1 MIGKR
6 LDGLSII
13 LMLRLDSGCLPARI
27 CTVCVHTP
35 VGEMTM
41 FKNLSISSK
50 MILTFMIVI
59 LLTAVIG
66 VFAVVQNNRLTRI
79 GSQTAGSDIPSIHS
93 ITLIQSLL
101 GSHRRGETLML
112 LATEKEVKEKYVNR
126 NDDSAEK
133 LTKELVV
140 YEKLID
146 TDEEKKL
153 FSEFKSAWSAYLAAY
168 PKIKETAF
176 QGGSEEERAKIIL
189 GESSKTFNVALK
201 ALDGLEKINI
211 DQSQKK
217 SDEALSIAKFTTIW
231 IVVLLVVCV
240 VIGVLVVILFSRAL
254 VAPLKHLS
262 ADAEKIASGDL
273 GVEIQ
278 VDSDDEIGQLSQSF
292 EKMVN
297 NLREMIGTLADSSSQ
312 VSESSAEMQSNAVQM
327 ADGAEAVAGQAITV
341 ATASEEMSATS
352 GDIAQN
358 CQMAAEGAER
368 ANQAAEHG
376 TEVVAKSISVMH
388 RIAERVQSSAKT
400 VEALGRRS
408 DEIGAIVGTIED
420 IADQT
425 NLLALNA
432 AIEAARAGEQ
442 GRGFA
447 VVADEVRA
455 LAERTTK
462 ATREIGLMIKAIQLE
477 TKTAVSAMEEGVSE
491 VELGTEEATRSGE
504 ALRNIQDEINS
515 LHMQVQQIATAA
527 EEQTATTSEIS
538 SNIHNITD
546 VAQNT
551 VEGARKT
558 SDAAQHLSRL
568 SAELER
574 LVGQF
579 KLSESGKLIVWSKSY
594 SVGVSQMDRE
604 HQRLIDIINNL
615 YAAMRSGRSRD
626 AIGTIL
632 DELIDYTKTHF
643 AHEEK
648 LMQESNYEGFDE
660 QKRCHVSLVSQ
671 VVEIQQKY
679 HAGTALGQ
687 EVMTFLKGWLINH
700 IQGLDKKYGPVM
712 NKKGIK

>member
-1 MIGKR
+1 
-6 LDGLSII
+6 
-13 LMLRLDSGCLPARI
+13 
-27 CTVCVHTP
+27 
-35 VGEMTM
+35 M
-41 FKNLSISSK
+41 FKKLNVGTKIIITIVIIIAISAMVGVVSLTKISSVSAKADNIGINLMPSVTTLSK
-50 MILTFMIVI
+50 MRNAVDTYRRSELQFYLKNSEDVMTKYADRMVKMQEELKTMKVVLTK
-59 LLTAVIG
+59 LPLTDDEKK
-66 VFAVVQNNRLTRI
+66 Q
-79 GSQTAGSDIPSIHS
+79 
-93 ITLIQSLL
+93 L
-101 GSHRRGETLML
+101 GSYDTAWQTYVTTASKAYNLIKEGKVEEAQEVTRGEGKKSYDL
-112 LATEKEVKEKYVNR
+112 VN
-126 NDDSAEK
+126 
-133 LTKELVV
+133 
-140 YEKLID
+140 
-146 TDEEKKL
+146 
-153 FSEFKSAWSAYLAAY
+153 
-168 PKIKETAF
+168 
-176 QGGSEEERAKIIL
+176 QIL
-189 GESSKTFNVALK
+189 GELQTINQKEADDELK
-201 ALDGLEKINI
+201 AVHAAASSTMIWVVSLLL
-211 DQSQKK
+211 
-217 SDEALSIAKFTTIW
+217 ASI
-231 IVVLLVVCV
+231 
-240 VIGVLVVILFSRAL
+240 VIGISLALLTSRAIS
-254 VAPLKHLS
+254 VPLRRLS

-273 GVEIQ
+273 GVEVQ
-278 VDSDDEIGQLSQSF
+278 VDSDDEIGQLAQSF

-312 VSESSAEMQSNAVQM
+312 VSESSAEMQTNAVQM
-327 ADGAEAVAGQAITV
+327 ADGAETVAIQAITV

-376 TEVVAKSISVMH
+376 TEVVAKSITVMH

-400 VEALGRRS
+400 VEALGQRS

-462 ATREIGLMIKAIQLE
+462 ATREIGLMIKAIQQE
-477 TKTAVSAMEEGVSE
+477 TKTAVEAMEEGVNE

-538 SNIHNITD
+538 NNIHNITD
-546 VAQNT
+546 VAQST
-551 VEGARKT
+551 VDGARKT
-558 SDAAQHLSRL
+558 SSAAQHLSRL
-568 SAELER
+568 SSELER

-594 SVGVSQMDRE
+594 SVGVSQMDKE

-615 YAAMRSGRSRD
+615 YTAMRSGRSKD

-632 DELIDYTKTHF
+632 DELVEYTRTHF
-643 AHEEK
+643 AHEER
-648 LMQESNYEGFDE
+648 LMKESNYAGFDE
-660 QKRCHVSLVSQ
+660 QKRAHEALIAQ
-671 VVEIQQKY
+671 VVEIQGKY
-679 HAGTALGQ
+679 RVGTALGQ
-687 EVMTFLKGWLINH
+687 EVMSFLKDWLIKH
-700 IQGLDKKYGPVM
+700 IQGMDKNYGPVM

>member
-1 MIGKR
+1 MFR
-6 LDGLSII
+6 HLSI
-13 LMLRLDSGCLPARI
+13 G
-27 CTVCVHTP
+27 T
-35 VGEMTM
+35 
-41 FKNLSISSK
+41 K
-50 MILTFMIVI
+50 MILTFLVVI
-59 LLTAVIG
+59 TLTAVIG
-66 VFAVVQNNRLTRI
+66 IFAIVQNSRLTTI
-79 GSQTAGSDIPSIHS
+79 VSQTAGSDIPSIHS
-93 ITLIQSLL
+93 ITMIESLV

-112 LATEKEVKEKYVNR
+112 LATDKETKEKYIKR
-126 NDDSAEK
+126 NDESVEK
-133 LTKELVV
+133 LSKEQAA
-140 YEKLID
+140 YEKIMD

-153 FSEFKSAWSAYLAAY
+153 FGEFKTAWSAYLAEY
-168 PKIKETAF
+168 PKVKELAL
-176 QGGSEEERAKIIL
+176 QGGSEDDKAKLIF
-189 GESSKTFNVALK
+189 GVSSKTFNQALA
-201 ALDGLEKINI
+201 ALEGLEKINI
-211 DQSQKK
+211 DQSQKE
-217 SDEALSIAKFTTIW
+217 SNAALAVGTSTRLW
-231 IVVLLVVCV
+231 IIGLLVVCV
-240 VIGVLVVILFSRAL
+240 LIGVTFVVLFSRAMT
-254 VAPLKHLS
+254 APLRRLS
-262 ADAEKIASGDL
+262 TDAEQVASGDL
-273 GVEIQ
+273 GVEVEIG
-278 VDSDDEIGQLSQSF
+278 SDDEIGQLAQSF

-297 NLREMIGTLADSSSQ
+297 NLREMIGTLADSSAQ
-312 VSESSAEMQSNAVQM
+312 VSESSAEMQANAVQM
-327 ADGAEAVAGQAITV
+327 ADGAETVAVQAITV

-376 TEVVAKSISVMH
+376 AEVVQKSISVMH

-400 VEALGRRS
+400 VETLGHRS

-462 ATREIGLMIKAIQLE
+462 ATREIGLMIKAIQQE
-477 TKTAVSAMEEGVSE
+477 TRTAVTAMEEGVSE
-491 VELGTEEATRSGE
+491 VEQGTEEAARSGE

-538 SNIHNITD
+538 SNIHSITD

-551 VEGARKT
+551 VEGARRT
-558 SDAAQHLSRL
+558 SAAAEHLSRL
-568 SAELER
+568 SSELER

-579 KLSESGKLIVWSKSY
+579 KLSDTGKLINWSRSY
-594 SVGVSQMDRE
+594 SVGVSQMDSE

-615 YAAMRSGRSRD
+615 YSAMRSGRSKD
-626 AIGTIL
+626 AIGSIL

-648 LMQESNYEGFDE
+648 LMRDSGYAGFDE
-660 QKRCHVSLVSQ
+660 QKRAHEALVGQ

-679 HAGTALGQ
+679 RSGTALGQ
-687 EVMTFLKGWLINH
+687 EVMTFLKNWLVNH

>member
-1 MIGKR
+1 MFQH
-6 LDGLSII
+6 LSI
-13 LMLRLDSGCLPARI
+13 G
-27 CTVCVHTP
+27 T
-35 VGEMTM
+35 
-41 FKNLSISSK
+41 K
-50 MILTFMIVI
+50 MILTFLVVI
-59 LLTAVIG
+59 ALTAVIG
-66 VFAVVQNNRLTRI
+66 IYAIVQNTRLSTI
-79 GSQTAGSDIPSIHS
+79 VAQTSGSDIPSIHS
-93 ITLIQSLL
+93 ITVIESLV

-112 LATEKEVKEKYVNR
+112 LATEKESKDKYIKR
-126 NDDSAEK
+126 NEETVEK
-133 LTKELVV
+133 LAKEQAA
-140 YEKLID
+140 YEKIMD
-146 TDEEKKL
+146 TEAEKKL
-153 FSEFKSAWSAYLAAY
+153 FGEFKSAWSAYLAEY
-168 PKIKETAF
+168 PKIKELAL
-176 QGGSEEERAKIIL
+176 QGGSPDEISKLIL
-189 GESSKTFNVALK
+189 GNSSKTFNLSLAALE
-201 ALDGLEKINI
+201 GLEKLNI
-211 DQSQKK
+211 EQSQLESDGALAVVK
-217 SDEALSIAKFTTIW
+217 STRLW
-231 IVVLLVVCV
+231 IIGLLVSCIL
-240 VIGVLVVILFSRAL
+240 IGVTFVILFSRAMS
-254 VAPLKHLS
+254 APLKRLS
-262 ADAEKIASGDL
+262 ADAEKVASGDL
-273 GVEIQ
+273 GVEVQ
-278 VDSDDEIGQLSQSF
+278 VDSDDEIGQLAQSF

-297 NLREMIGTLADSSSQ
+297 NLREMIGTLADSSAH
-312 VSESSAEMQSNAVQM
+312 VSESSAEMQNNAVQM
-327 ADGAEAVAGQAITV
+327 ADGAETVAGQAITV

-368 ANQAAEHG
+368 ANKAAEHG
-376 TEVVAKSISVMH
+376 SEVVAKSISVMH

-455 LAERTTK
+455 LAERTTR
-462 ATREIGLMIKAIQLE
+462 ATREIGQMIKAIQQE

-504 ALRNIQDEINS
+504 ALQNIQEEINS

-538 SNIHNITD
+538 SSIHNITE

-558 SDAAQHLSRL
+558 SVAAQQLSRL
-568 SAELER
+568 SGELEN

-579 KLSESGKLIVWSKSY
+579 KLSENGKLINWSRSY
-594 SVGVSQMDRE
+594 SVGVSQMDSE

-615 YAAMRSGRSRD
+615 YAAMRSGRSKD
-626 AIGTIL
+626 AIGSIL
-632 DELIDYTKTHF
+632 DELLDYTKTHF
-643 AHEEK
+643 AHEER
-648 LMQESNYEGFDE
+648 LMQQCQYEGFDA
-660 QKRCHVSLVSQ
+660 QKRAHEALIAQ
-671 VVEIQQKY
+671 VVEVQKKY

-687 EVMTFLKGWLINH
+687 EVMTFLKNWLINH
-700 IQGLDKKYGPVM
+700 IQGTDKKYGPVM

>member
-1 MIGKR
+1 MFKH
-6 LDGLSII
+6 LSIGTK
-13 LMLRLDSGCLPARI
+13 M
-27 CTVCVHTP
+27 V
-35 VGEMTM
+35 MT
-41 FKNLSISSK
+41 FLVV
-50 MILTFMIVI
+50 IV
-59 LLTAVIG
+59 LTAVIG
-66 VFAVVQNNRLTRI
+66 IFSIVQNNRLATII
-79 GSQTAGSDIPSIHS
+79 GQTAGSDIPSIHS
-93 ITLIQSLL
+93 ITQIQSLV
-101 GSHRRGETLML
+101 GSHRRGEALML
-112 LATEKEVKEKYVNR
+112 LATEKDVKEKYIKR
-126 NDDSAEK
+126 NEESVEK
-133 LTKELVV
+133 LAKEQAA
-140 YEKLID
+140 YEKIVD
-146 TDEEKKL
+146 TEEEKKL
-153 FSEFKSAWSAYLAAY
+153 LGEFKTAWSAYLAEY
-168 PKIKETAF
+168 PKIKDFAL
-176 QGGSEEERAKIIL
+176 QGGSEEDRAKLIL
-189 GESSKTFNVALK
+189 GASSKTFNAALA
-201 ALDGLEKINI
+201 ALDGIEKINI
-211 DQSQKK
+211 EQSQKE
-217 SDEALSIAKFTTIW
+217 SNRALGMATSTKIW
-231 IVVLLVVCV
+231 IIGLLVVCIL
-240 VIGVLVVILFSRAL
+240 IGVTFVVLFSRAMT
-254 VAPLKHLS
+254 APLKRLS
-262 ADAEKIASGDL
+262 ADAEQVAAGDL
-273 GVEIQ
+273 GVDVQIN
-278 VDSDDEIGQLSQSF
+278 SDDEIGQLAQSF

-312 VSESSAEMQSNAVQM
+312 VSESSAEMQANAVQM
-327 ADGAEAVAGQAITV
+327 ADGAETVAIQAITV

-388 RIAERVQSSAKT
+388 RIADRVQSSAKT
-400 VEALGRRS
+400 VEALGKRS

-462 ATREIGLMIKAIQLE
+462 ATREIGLMIKAIQAE

-491 VELGTEEATRSGE
+491 VEQGTEEATRSGE

-538 SNIHNITD
+538 NNIHNITN

-558 SDAAQHLSRL
+558 SSAAQHLTRL
-568 SAELER
+568 SSELER

-579 KLSESGKLIVWSKSY
+579 KLSDTGKLITWSRSY
-594 SVGVSQMDRE
+594 SVGVSQMDKE

-615 YAAMRSGRSRD
+615 YAAMRSGRSKD

-632 DELIDYTKTHF
+632 DELIDYTKSHF

-648 LMQESNYEGFDE
+648 LMQEINYEGFDE
-660 QKRCHVSLVSQ
+660 QKRCHVALVSQ

-679 HAGTALGQ
+679 RAGTALGQ
-687 EVMTFLKGWLINH
+687 EVMSFLKDWLIKH
-700 IQGLDKKYGPVM
+700 IQGVDKRYGPAM
-712 NKKGIK
+712 NKKGVK

>member
-1 MIGKR
+1 MLKH
-6 LDGLSII
+6 LSI
-13 LMLRLDSGCLPARI
+13 GA
-27 CTVCVHTP
+27 
-35 VGEMTM
+35 
-41 FKNLSISSK
+41 K
-50 MILTFMIVI
+50 MILTFLVVI
-59 LLTAVIG
+59 ALTALIG
-66 VFAVVQNNRLTRI
+66 IYSIVQNSKLSTI
-79 GSQTAGSDIPSIHS
+79 VTQVSGADIPSIHS
-93 ITLIQSLL
+93 ISQFQSLV
-101 GSHRRGETLML
+101 GSHRRGEALML
-112 LATEKEVKEKYVNR
+112 LATEKEVKEKYIKR
-126 NDDSAEK
+126 NEESVEK
-133 LTKELVV
+133 LSKEQAA
-140 YEKLID
+140 YEKIID
-146 TDEEKKL
+146 TAEENKL
-153 FSEFKSAWSAYLAAY
+153 FGEFKSAWMAYLAEY
-168 PKIKETAF
+168 PKIRDLAL
-176 QGGSEEERAKIIL
+176 QGGSEEDKAKLIL
-189 GESSKTFNVALK
+189 GASSKSFNLALA

-211 DQSQKK
+211 EQSQKE
-217 SDEALSIAKFTTIW
+217 SNAALATANSAKVWIIILLLASI
-231 IVVLLVVCV
+231 L
-240 VIGVLVVILFSRAL
+240 IGLTFVILFSRAMI
-254 VAPLKHLS
+254 APLKRLS
-262 ADAEKIASGDL
+262 SDAEQVASGDL
-273 GVEIQ
+273 GVEVQ
-278 VDSDDEIGQLSQSF
+278 VGSDDEIGQLAQSF

-312 VSESSAEMQSNAVQM
+312 VSESSAEMQTNAVQM
-327 ADGAEAVAGQAITV
+327 ADGAETVAIQAITV

-400 VEALGRRS
+400 VENLGHRS

-462 ATREIGLMIKAIQLE
+462 ATREIGQMIKAIQQE
-477 TKTAVSAMEEGVSE
+477 TKIAVSAMEEGVSE
-491 VELGTEEATRSGE
+491 VEQGTEEATRSGE
-504 ALRNIQDEINS
+504 ALRNIQDEINA

-538 SNIHNITD
+538 NNIHNITE

-551 VEGARKT
+551 VEGARRT
-558 SDAAQHLSRL
+558 SEAAKHLSRL
-568 SAELER
+568 SSELEC

-594 SVGVSQMDRE
+594 SVGVNQMDKE
-604 HQRLIDIINNL
+604 HQRLVDLINTL
-615 YAAMRSGRSRD
+615 YAAMRAGRSKD
-626 AIGTIL
+626 AIGSIL
-632 DELIDYTKTHF
+632 GELVEYTKSHF

-648 LMQESNYEGFDE
+648 LMREAGYDGYDE
-660 QKRCHVSLVSQ
+660 QKRAHEALVSQ
-671 VVEIQQKY
+671 VAEVQQKY
-679 HAGTALGQ
+679 RSGTALGQ
-687 EVMTFLKGWLINH
+687 EVMNFLKNWLVNH
-700 IQGLDKKYGPVM
+700 IQGSDKKYGPVM

>member
-1 MIGKR
+1 MFR
-6 LDGLSII
+6 HLSI
-13 LMLRLDSGCLPARI
+13 G
-27 CTVCVHTP
+27 T
-35 VGEMTM
+35 
-41 FKNLSISSK
+41 K
-50 MILTFMIVI
+50 MILMFLVVI
-59 LLTAVIG
+59 ALAAVIG
-66 VFAVVQNNRLTRI
+66 IFAVVQNNRLTKTV
-79 GSQTAGSDIPSIHS
+79 SQTVGIDIPSIHS
-93 ITLIQSLL
+93 ITQIQSLV

-112 LATEKEVKEKYVNR
+112 LATEKEVKEKYIKR
-126 NDDSAEK
+126 NDESVEK
-133 LTKELVV
+133 LSKEQGV
-140 YEKLID
+140 YEKIMD

-153 FSEFKSAWSAYLAAY
+153 FGEFKSAWGAYLAEY
-168 PKIKETAF
+168 PKIKDFAL
-176 QGGSEEERAKIIL
+176 QGGSEDDRAKLIL
-189 GESSKTFNVALK
+189 GTSSKTFNLALA

-211 DQSQKK
+211 EQSQKE
-217 SDEALSIAKFTTIW
+217 SNTALAIANSARIW
-231 IVVLLVVCV
+231 IVVLLVACIL
-240 VIGVLVVILFSRAL
+240 IGVTFVVLFSRAMS
-254 VAPLKHLS
+254 APLKRLS
-262 ADAEKIASGDL
+262 ADAEQVAAGDL
-273 GVEIQ
+273 GVEVQ
-278 VDSDDEIGQLSQSF
+278 VDSDDEIGQLAQSF

-297 NLREMIGTLADSSSQ
+297 NLREMIGTLADSSAQ
-312 VSESSAEMQSNAVQM
+312 VSESSAEMQTNAVQM
-327 ADGAEAVAGQAITV
+327 ADGAETVAIQAITV

-376 TEVVAKSISVMH
+376 SEVVAKSISVMH

-400 VEALGRRS
+400 VETLGKRS

-462 ATREIGLMIKAIQLE
+462 ATREIGLMIKAIQQE
-477 TKTAVSAMEEGVSE
+477 TKTAVEAMEEGVSE

-538 SNIHNITD
+538 NNIHNITD
-546 VAQNT
+546 VAQST

-558 SDAAQHLSRL
+558 SSAAQHLSRL
-568 SAELER
+568 SSELER

-579 KLSESGKLIVWSKSY
+579 KLSETGKLINWSRSY
-594 SVGVSQMDRE
+594 SVGVSQMDKE

-615 YAAMRSGRSRD
+615 YSAMRSGRSKD
-626 AIGTIL
+626 AIGSIL

-648 LMQESNYEGFDE
+648 LMKESNYDGFDE
-660 QKRCHVSLVSQ
+660 QKRSHEALIAQ
-671 VVEIQQKY
+671 VVEIQGKFRV
-679 HAGTALGQ
+679 GTALGQ
-687 EVMTFLKGWLINH
+687 EVMNFLKSWLINH
-700 IQGLDKKYGPVM
+700 IQGLDKKYGPAM

>member
-1 MIGKR
+1 MFNKLNVGAKIIITIVVIIAISAMVGIVSLSKISGVSAKADDIGTN
-6 LDGLSII
+6 
-13 LMLRLDSGCLPARI
+13 LM
-27 CTVCVHTP
+27 
-35 VGEMTM
+35 
-41 FKNLSISSK
+41 
-50 MILTFMIVI
+50 
-59 LLTAVIG
+59 
-66 VFAVVQNNRLTRI
+66 
-79 GSQTAGSDIPSIHS
+79 PSV
-93 ITLIQSLL
+93 ITLAKMRNAVDTYRRSELQFFLKNSEADMKKYAERMLKMQEELKAMKDSL
-101 GSHRRGETLML
+101 S
-112 LATEKEVKEKYVNR
+112 
-126 NDDSAEK
+126 K
-133 LTKELVV
+133 LPL
-140 YEKLID
+140 
-146 TDEEKKL
+146 TDEEKKQMGAYDA
-153 FSEFKSAWSAYLAAY
+153 AWQAYVATASKAY
-168 PKIKETAF
+168 ALI
-176 QGGSEEERAKIIL
+176 
-189 GESSKTFNVALK
+189 GE
-201 ALDGLEKINI
+201 G
-211 DQSQKK
+211 K
-217 SDEALSIAKFTTIW
+217 SDEAQAVTRGEGKKAYDLVNQILGELQTFNQKEADDELKAVHSATSSTLIWVISLLLASLAIGITLALMTARAISVPLRRLSD
-231 IVVLLVVCV
+231 
-240 VIGVLVVILFSRAL
+240 
-254 VAPLKHLS
+254 
-262 ADAEKIASGDL
+262 DAEKIASGDL
-273 GVEIQ
+273 GVEVQI
-278 VDSDDEIGQLSQSF
+278 DSEDEIGKLSQSF

-297 NLREMIGTLADSSSQ
+297 SLREMIGTLADSSSQ

-327 ADGAEAVAGQAITV
+327 AEGAETVAGQAITV

-462 ATREIGLMIKAIQLE
+462 ATREIGLMIKAIQSE

-491 VELGTEEATRSGE
+491 VEVGTEEATRSGE

-546 VAQNT
+546 VAQST
-551 VEGARKT
+551 VEGSRKT
-558 SDAAQHLSRL
+558 SEAAQHLSRL

-594 SVGVSQMDRE
+594 SVGVSHMDSE

-615 YAAMRSGRSRD
+615 YSAMRSGRSRD

-648 LMQESNYEGFDE
+648 LMQESNYDGFDE
-660 QKRCHVSLVSQ
+660 QKRCHVALVSQ

-679 HAGTALGQ
+679 RAGTALGQ
-687 EVMTFLKGWLINH
+687 EVMSFLKGWLINH

-712 NKKGIK
+712 NKKGFK

>member
-1 MIGKR
+1 MFR
-6 LDGLSII
+6 HLSI
-13 LMLRLDSGCLPARI
+13 G
-27 CTVCVHTP
+27 T
-35 VGEMTM
+35 
-41 FKNLSISSK
+41 K
-50 MILTFMIVI
+50 MVLTFMVVIV
-59 LLTAVIG
+59 LTAVIG
-66 VFAVVQNNRLTRI
+66 CFAIVQNNRMGTI
-79 GSQTAGSDIPSIHS
+79 VSQTAGSDIPSIHS
-93 ITLIQSLL
+93 ISQIESLV

-112 LATEKEVKEKYVNR
+112 LATEKDAKEKYITR
-126 NDDSAEK
+126 NDESVEK
-133 LTKELVV
+133 LNKEVAV
-140 YEKLID
+140 YEKIMD
-146 TDEEKKL
+146 TEAEKKL
-153 FSEFKSAWSAYLAAY
+153 FGEFKVAWIAYLAEY
-168 PKIKETAF
+168 PKVKEMAL
-176 QGGSEEERAKIIL
+176 QGASAEDMSKLIL
-189 GESSKTFNVALK
+189 GTSSKTFNAALA
-201 ALDGLEKINI
+201 ALEGLEKLNI
-211 DQSQKK
+211 EQSQKE
-217 SDEALSIAKFTTIW
+217 SSEALTVANSTRLW
-231 IVVLLVVCV
+231 IIGLIIVCV
-240 VIGVLVVILFSRAL
+240 LIGITVVILFSRAIS
-254 VAPLKHLS
+254 APLKRLS
-262 ADAEKIASGDL
+262 ADAERVASGDL
-273 GVEIQ
+273 GVEVQ
-278 VDSDDEIGQLSQSF
+278 VGSDDEIGQLAQSF

-312 VSESSAEMQSNAVQM
+312 VSESSAEMQANAVQM
-327 ADGAEAVAGQAITV
+327 ADGAESVAIQAITV

-376 TEVVAKSISVMH
+376 SEVVAKSISVMH

-462 ATREIGLMIKAIQLE
+462 ATREIGQMIKAIQQE
-477 TKTAVSAMEEGVSE
+477 TKTAVGAMEEGVSE
-491 VELGTEEATRSGE
+491 VESGTEEATRSGE
-504 ALRNIQDEINS
+504 ALRNIQDEINA

-527 EEQTATTSEIS
+527 EKQTATTSEIS
-538 SNIHNITD
+538 NNIHNITE

-568 SAELER
+568 SGELER

-579 KLSESGKLIVWSKSY
+579 KLSENGKLIIWSKSY
-594 SVGVSQMDRE
+594 SVGVSQMDSE
-604 HQRLIDIINNL
+604 HQRLVDLINNL
-615 YAAMRSGRSRD
+615 YAAMRAGRSKD
-626 AIGTIL
+626 AIGSIL
-632 DELIDYTKTHF
+632 DELINYTATHF

-648 LMQESNYEGFDE
+648 LMRDVGYAGFDE
-660 QKRCHVSLVSQ
+660 QKRMHEALVSQ
-671 VVEIQQKY
+671 ALEIQQKFRN
-679 HAGTALGQ
+679 GTALGQ

-700 IQGLDKKYGPVM
+700 IQGTDKKYGPAM